1 MQRIPSNQIQLLNS
15 FGLQTACDDLRLIND
30 HEELHDYLAGLPED
44 TRNNCIIAGELSNTV
59 LGKSID
65 QPLIL
70 FRDGAC
76 LDIKRTSDSITVH
89 VAGSYHF
96 DSFVSSLCKNNIPG
110 LELLSGIPG
119 TVGGAISQ
127 NIAAYGQQ
135 VSSHLLS
142 IRAFD
147 RKKNRLVTLPA
158 SSLQFS
164 YRTSLLKQTSQFS
177 PELII
182 LDATFIF
189 TTNQAVSPIGYKDI
203 LDYHLSVGRS
213 LDDINGRRA
222 SVLSIRNGK
231 GMVVG
236 CENWL
241 PCAGSFFLSPIVDN
255 KTALK
260 IAKDIRGDDFAA
272 SLSSWYKPDTGHT
285 RLPAALVMRAAGFL
299 NGDQWGQVALSP
311 HHILA
316 ICRPGSTSTGSDIL
330 AVSKIIQSSVLART
344 GIPLEKE
351 VRFLG
356 NFDNFDLSD
365 FLKTNKFV
373 KGTDEPVWAK
383 NLGMPSH

>member
-1 MQRIPSNQIQLLNS
+1 MQRIPSKQIQLLNS
-15 FGLQTACDDLRLIND
+15 FGLQTACADLRLIND
-30 HEELHDYLAGLPED
+30 HEELHDYLASLPED
-44 TRNNCIIAGELSNTV
+44 ARNNCIVAGELSNTV

-70 FRDGAC
+70 FRDGAF
-76 LDIKRTSDSITVH
+76 LDIKRTADRITAH
-89 VAGSYHF
+89 VAGSYPF
-96 DSFVSSLCKNNIPG
+96 DSFVSSLCQNNIPG

-147 RKKNRLVTLPA
+147 RKKNRLVILPA

-164 YRTSLLKQTSQFS
+164 YRTSLLKQTPRFS

-182 LDATFIF
+182 LEATFTF
-189 TTNQAVSPIGYKDI
+189 SSNQVVSPVGYKDI

-213 LDDINGRRA
+213 QEDIKGRRA
-222 SVLSIRNGK
+222 SVLSIRNRK

-241 PCAGSFFLSPIVDN
+241 PCAGSFFLSPIVGN
-255 KTALK
+255 ETALK
-260 IAKDIRGDDFAA
+260 IAKGIRGDNFAA
-272 SLSSWYKPDTGHT
+272 SLSSWYKPDAGHT

-316 ICRPGSTSTGSDIL
+316 ICIPGSASTGSEIL
-330 AVSKIIQSSVLART
+330 AVSKIIQSEVLART
-344 GIPLEKE
+344 GISLENE

-356 NFDNFDLSD
+356 NFENFDLSD
-365 FLKTNKFV
+365 FLKKITFV